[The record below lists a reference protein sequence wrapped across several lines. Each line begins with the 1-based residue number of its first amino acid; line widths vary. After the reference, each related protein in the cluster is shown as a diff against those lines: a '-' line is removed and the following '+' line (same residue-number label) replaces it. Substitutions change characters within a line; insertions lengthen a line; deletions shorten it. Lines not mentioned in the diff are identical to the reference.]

1 MWYLFELKKITIRN
15 RVEMKYMVWNEV
27 PVPASTGQYTD
38 HHLRISI
45 INEPRYTNR
54 LLLMRFYYR
63 PNILRNFIKILTLE
77 HDSETYRKRYLKK
90 SFAGRI
96 VLIISFFFFVFF
108 FSFVLQLRHLDRFFG
123 QLYSQHHCFR
133 TDTRLHR
140 SRQETSGCKRY
151 ISLSLQFSMKRRYV
165 LCCCRIRN

>member
-96 VLIISFFFFVFF
+96 VLIISFFCLFVCLFVCWFFVFF
-108 FSFVLQLRHLDRFFG
+108 YIFPSVETLRPVFWSALFAASLFSNG
-123 QLYSQHHCFR
+123 YSPSSVQTGNFR
-133 TDTRLHR
+133 L
-140 SRQETSGCKRY
+140 
-151 ISLSLQFSMKRRYV
+151 
-165 LCCCRIRN
+165 